1 MNRSGIVLAG
11 SLAIILLAFLIV
23 PLKANS
29 AFLYKSYTI
38 RYDRGWDILCDP
50 YVVQKNDWVLK
61 LFKQKGEIAHKDF
74 PEFLRIFKRINPH
87 VRDVDRIRPGQH
99 IMIPLRKLRQGAL
112 PGQSSGIVTIP
123 FVTISNVPET
133 LKMHSGEY
141 EVQSGDCVS
150 ILIARRFGGYG
161 STSYQDGIKLFK
173 LMNPDIENLDR
184 IYTGQRVR
192 IPDPAIR
199 SQPWYPSLFDYAAGD
214 GYDGGRGNAIYAGTT
229 ASESLQ
235 SAGGEDQPETLLS
248 AAASILNAKLFDKGK
263 HYLPRPGQDDFELDL
278 SRMPLLELKDGTR
291 IFLPEDYQ
299 ALESEINTAKSC
311 WSNVKVVQLSPGASA
326 EQIFNSIFEL
336 LGIDLLSDR
345 LSFSDNG
352 IEVETHAKWVINE
365 LSGQEKTARKI
376 CISLINGLEQRT
388 PESIARYLE
397 QHGIVVKDVLTG
409 AEGAN
414 PQDNRPLHNTVG
426 NVVTVDPA
434 DHRALVNDL
443 LTAMGYQYAPNVSIT
458 FPYANIQVK
467 AVSNLVTKRNG
478 SPLLIDFGDFF
489 GDAVAAIENT
499 GFDIIQVTG
508 QDSFNSILQKLLD
521 ALGLSYS
528 NDPTF
533 WAANRSEV
541 HNTALTIPGYL
552 VAEAG
557 GAKVLFSK
565 APLHNEVI
573 QLLKHQGVKVVML
586 GMPERYS

>member
-87 VRDVDRIRPGQH
+87 VRDVNRIRPGQH
-99 IMIPLRKLRQGAL
+99 IMIPLRRLRQGTL

-141 EVQSGDCVS
+141 EVQQGDCVS
-150 ILIARRFGGYG
+150 ILISRKFGGYG

-214 GYDGGRGNAIYAGTT
+214 GPKGGRDNAIYAGATT
-229 ASESLQ
+229 WESLQ
-235 SAGGEDQPETLLS
+235 SAGGEDQPETPLS

-263 HYLPRPGQDDFELDL
+263 YNLPRPGQDDFELDL

-291 IFLPEDYQ
+291 ILLPEDYQ
-299 ALESEINTAKSC
+299 VLESEINIAKSC
-311 WSNVKVVQLSPGASA
+311 WSNVKVGQLSPGASA

-336 LGIDLLSDR
+336 LEIDLLADR

-352 IEVETHAKWVINE
+352 IEVETSARWVINE

-376 CISLINGLEQRT
+376 FISLINGLEQRT

-397 QHGIVVKDVLTG
+397 QHGIVIKDVLTG

-414 PQDNRPLHNTVG
+414 PQNNQPLHNPVG
-426 NVVTVDPA
+426 NVVTVEPA
-434 DHRALVNDL
+434 DHRALVHDL

-467 AVSNLVTKRNG
+467 AVSNLVTKRSG

-489 GDAVAAIENT
+489 GDAYC
-499 GFDIIQVTG
+499 GYR
-508 QDSFNSILQKLLD
+508 K
-521 ALGLSYS
+521 
-528 NDPTF
+528 
-533 WAANRSEV
+533 NR
-541 HNTALTIPGYL
+541 L
-552 VAEAG
+552 
-557 GAKVLFSK
+557 
-565 APLHNEVI
+565 
-573 QLLKHQGVKVVML
+573 
-586 GMPERYS
+586 

>member
-1 MNRSGIVLAG
+1 MNRGGIVLAG
-11 SLAIILLAFLIV
+11 SWAIILLVLLIA

-29 AFLYKSYTI
+29 AFVYKSYTI

-61 LFKQKGEIAHKDF
+61 LFRQKGEIAHKDF
-74 PEFLRIFKRINPH
+74 PDFLRIFKRINPH

-123 FVTISNVPET
+123 FVTISNVPEK

-141 EVQSGDCVS
+141 EVQQGDCVS
-150 ILIARRFGGYG
+150 ILIAKRFGGYG

-184 IYTGQRVR
+184 IYAGQRLR

-199 SQPWYPSLFDYAAGD
+199 SQPWYPSLFDYAGD
-214 GYDGGRGNAIYAGTT
+214 GYDGRRDTGIYAGTT
-229 ASESLQ
+229 APESLQ
-235 SAGGEDQPETLLS
+235 PAGGEDKPETPLS
-248 AAASILNAKLFDKGK
+248 AAASVLNAKLFDKGK
-263 HYLPRPGQDDFELDL
+263 YYLPRPGQDDFELDL

-291 IFLPEDYQ
+291 ILVPEDYQ
-299 ALESEINTAKSC
+299 ALESKINTAKSC
-311 WSNVKVVQLSPGASA
+311 WNNVKVVQLSPGASA

-336 LGIDLLSDR
+336 LGIDFLTDR

-352 IEVETHAKWVINE
+352 IEVETSAKWVINE

-397 QHGIVVKDVLTG
+397 QHGIVIKDVLSG
-409 AEGAN
+409 AAGAS
-414 PQDNRPLHNTVG
+414 PQGNRPLYNTAG
-426 NVVTVDPA
+426 NAVTVDPA
-434 DHRALVNDL
+434 DHRALVNEL
-443 LTAMGYQYAPNVSIT
+443 LAAMGYQYAPNVSIT
-458 FPYANIQVK
+458 FPHANIQVK

-489 GDAVAAIENT
+489 GNAIAAIEKT

-508 QDSFNSILQKLLD
+508 QDSFKAIFQKLLD

-533 WAANRSEV
+533 WAANRSAV

-552 VAEAG
+552 VAEAPA
-557 GAKVLFSK
+557 AKVLFSK
-565 APLHNEVI
+565 APLHSEVI
-573 QLLKHQGVKVVML
+573 QLLKHQGVTVVML
-586 GMPERYS
+586 GMPEQYS

>member
-1 MNRSGIVLAG
+1 MNRSSIVLAG
-11 SLAIILLAFLIV
+11 SWAIILLAFLIA

-29 AFLYKSYTI
+29 AFVYKSYTI

-61 LFKQKGEIAHKDF
+61 LFRQKGEIAHKDF

-99 IMIPLRKLRQGAL
+99 IMIPLRKLRQGTL

-123 FVTISNVPET
+123 FVTISNVPEK
-133 LKMHSGEY
+133 LKVHSGEY
-141 EVQSGDCVS
+141 EVQQGDCVS
-150 ILIARRFGGYG
+150 ILIARKFGGYG

-173 LMNPDIENLDR
+173 LMNPDIENLNR
-184 IYTGQRVR
+184 IYTGQRIR

-199 SQPWYPSLFDYAAGD
+199 SQPWYPSLFDYAGD
-214 GYDGGRGNAIYAGTT
+214 GYDGRRDTVTYAGTT
-229 ASESLQ
+229 APESLQ
-235 SAGGEDQPETLLS
+235 PAGSEDKPETPLS
-248 AAASILNAKLFDKGK
+248 AAASVLNAKLFDKGK
-263 HYLPRPGQDDFELDL
+263 YYLPRPGQDDFELDL

-291 IFLPEDYQ
+291 VLVPEDYQ
-299 ALESEINTAKSC
+299 ALESEINIAKSC
-311 WSNVKVVQLSPGASA
+311 WSDVKVVQLSPGASA
-326 EQIFNSIFEL
+326 EQIFNSIFGL
-336 LGIDLLSDR
+336 LGIDLLTDR

-352 IEVETHAKWVINE
+352 IEVETSAKWVINE
-365 LSGQEKTARKI
+365 LSGQEKTARKV

-397 QHGIVVKDVLTG
+397 QHGIIIKDVLSG
-409 AEGAN
+409 IAGAN
-414 PQDNRPLHNTVG
+414 PHGNQPLHNTVG
-426 NVVTVDPA
+426 NAVMVDPA

-443 LTAMGYQYAPNVSIT
+443 LAAMGYQYAPNVSIT

-489 GDAVAAIENT
+489 GDAIAAIEKT

-508 QDSFNSILQKLLD
+508 QDSFQSIFQKLLD

-533 WAANRSEV
+533 WAANRSAV

-552 VAEAG
+552 VAEAPA
-557 GAKVLFSK
+557 AKVLFSK

-573 QLLKHQGVKVVML
+573 QLLEHQGIKVVML
-586 GMPERYS
+586 GMPERYF

>member
-1 MNRSGIVLAG
+1 MNRSGIALAG
-11 SLAIILLAFLIV
+11 SWSIILLVFLIV

-29 AFLYKSYTI
+29 AFVYKSYTI
-38 RYDRGWDILCDP
+38 RYDRGWDLLCDP
-50 YVVQKNDWVLK
+50 YVVQKHDWVLK
-61 LFKQKGEIAHKDF
+61 LFRQKGEIAHKDF
-74 PEFLRIFKRINPH
+74 PEFLRVFKRINPH
-87 VRDVDRIRPGQH
+87 IRDVDRIRPGQH

-123 FVTISNVPET
+123 FVTISNIPEKLT
-133 LKMHSGEY
+133 MHSGEY
-141 EVQSGDCVS
+141 EVQQGDCVS
-150 ILIARRFGGYG
+150 VLIAKRFGGYG
-161 STSYQDGIKLFK
+161 STEYQDGIKLFK

-184 IYTGQRVR
+184 IYTGQRIR
-192 IPDPAIR
+192 IPDPAVR
-199 SQPWYPSLFDYAAGD
+199 SQPWYPSLFDYAGG
-214 GYDGGRGNAIYAGTT
+214 GYDGGRDNAIYAGTT
-229 ASESLQ
+229 TSESLQ
-235 SAGGEDQPETLLS
+235 SEGAAEKPETPLS

-263 HYLPRPGQDDFELDL
+263 YYLPRPGQDDFELDL

-291 IFLPEDYQ
+291 ILWPEDYQ
-299 ALESEINTAKSC
+299 ALEAEINTVKSC
-311 WSNVKVVQLSPGASA
+311 WSNVKVVQLSPHASA

-336 LGIDLLSDR
+336 LGIDLLTDR

-352 IEVETHAKWVINE
+352 IEVETSAKWVINE
-365 LSGQEKTARKI
+365 LSGHEKTVRKL

-397 QHGIVVKDVLTG
+397 QHGIVIKDVLSG

-414 PQDNRPLHNTVG
+414 PQDNRSLRNTVG
-426 NVVTVDPA
+426 NVATVDPA
-434 DHRALVNDL
+434 DHQALVNDL

-458 FPYANIQVK
+458 FPYGDIQVK

-489 GDAVAAIENT
+489 GDAIAAIEKT

-508 QDSFNSILQKLLD
+508 QDSFKSIFQKLLN

-533 WAANRSEV
+533 WAANRSAV

-557 GAKVLFSK
+557 EAKVLFSK

-573 QLLKHQGVKVVML
+573 QLLKHQGVNVVMP